1 MTENGLA
8 QTPATPTETPK
19 TETPPGNGLSSTPF
33 SQLAKKEQ
41 ELVRKRQEFKKEQEK
56 FAAERQETEQIK
68 KQVAQFYE
76 TRQKDPIAA
85 MKSLGFTETEIF
97 NYIAASEKKEPTPE
111 ERAAQIASQAAEAR
125 IKAFEDAQAKK
136 AAEAETS
143 NIKRLEAAYRG
154 DLNKTVTADKERYKW
169 VLHVGRGAIE
179 QAYANAMVQAEL
191 TNGKELLTPEE
202 ALDMV
207 EEYLREDDMG
217 KEVLRNRPPSKAP
230 EPEKAE
236 RSRTVNPPEDPSYQP
251 KPTITRQRTLTNAA
265 TAVGT
270 KPRAPETREQ
280 KKARLADM
288 LRKGTI

>member
-19 TETPPGNGLSSTPF
+19 TDTPPGNGLSSTPF

-56 FAAERQETEQIK
+56 FASERQESEEIK
-68 KQVAQFYE
+68 KKVAQFQE
-76 TRQKDPIAA
+76 TKQKDPVAA
-85 MKSLGFTETEIF
+85 MKLLGFSETDIF
-97 NYIAASEKKEPTPE
+97 NFMAANDKKDPTPE

-136 AAEAETS
+136 AAESETARV
-143 NIKRLEAAYRG
+143 KQLVAAYRG
-154 DLNKTVTADKERYKW
+154 DLNKAVTANPERFKY
-169 VLHVGRGAIE
+169 VADEGREAID
-179 QAYANAMVQAEL
+179 QAYHVAIAHAEMTNGAEL
-191 TNGKELLTPEE
+191 MKIEE
-202 ALDMV
+202 ALDIV
-207 EEYLREDDMG
+207 EEYMREADMA
-217 KEVLRNRPPSKAP
+217 KEHLRNRPPSKAP